1 VLFQPHRYTR
11 TQHLW
16 DEFCRAFNQA
26 DVLVLTDIYA
36 ASETAIPGVTS
47 EALANA
53 ILEAGHKNV
62 FYFGSMQKG
71 IEFLL
76 REARPLDAI
85 LTIGAGNISRASNEL
100 MVLLGTEHPTP
111 HAN

>member
-1 VLFQPHRYTR
+1 
-11 TQHLW
+11 
-16 DEFCRAFNQA
+16 
-26 DVLVLTDIYA
+26 
-36 ASETAIPGVTS
+36 
-47 EALANA
+47 
-53 ILEAGHKNV
+53 
-62 FYFGSMQKG
+62 MQKG

-111 HAN
+111 HAH